1 MMQLVC
7 YPLTITPTNG
17 NQISESQ
24 PITIPTITHNSSN
37 HSLLQLS
44 QANNHAHPVARFQSP
59 ICPRVCIA
67 RVYIPF
73 VYVLY
78 LGYNWEL
85 SVCLSMSYGQLFYVQ
100 TELKSKR
107 KPEKPNPTTC
117 LIFICPTAGS
127 PHKFVYNTFVCRF
140 V

>member
-7 YPLTITPTNG
+7 YPLAITPTNG
-17 NQISESQ
+17 KQISESQ

-44 QANNHAHPVARFQSP
+44 QANNQAHPGACFQTPISP
-59 ICPRVCIA
+59 HVCIE
-67 RVYIPF
+67 RGDIPS

-78 LGYNWEL
+78 LGYNWEV

-107 KPEKPNPTTC
+107 KPEKPNPGTC
-117 LIFICPTAGS
+117 LNFICPIADS
-127 PHKFVYNTFVCRF
+127 RHKFVYKA
-140 V
+140 